1 MKKFTFLLIFTLF
14 FCINVHAEEIVY
26 QSDFIVNPHYEHLNI
41 KHSQL
46 YGISVNGVTYED
58 CEDYEGAVEYFIDQA
73 KKRQATISF
82 CYYLDPSLNS
92 LSSDTRKA
100 FVRNEILGLFDEM
113 ASYSEFDNNA
123 SESDYLSFQHYGYSY
138 NFTASY
144 DSSKG
149 AYLVKANVYVD
160 WFTTPAQIAEE
171 NAKVQEILDE
181 LNVYDED
188 EHTQVKAIYD
198 WLIDNAEY
206 VDMDKYNTAKAQG
219 NHVVYHSAYSALVM
233 GETVCQGYATAFYR
247 LMREL
252 GLSCRVVSG
261 DAGGPHA
268 WNMVRIGSYY
278 YLVDATW
285 DDQPYDRT
293 KYFLKAKY
301 SDHTANAEFTEPAY
315 QRFFPMAESDYT
327 ETLYYTPNM
336 PQNISITE
344 NGENITIK
352 FDLDYTSQYAAV
364 ATNDETLYLAA
375 NSVENDTTTHTITH
389 APQNG
394 TTVYEIIA
402 LRVEYNSRTDE
413 ETYHI
418 NAEEELYLTFDG
430 SDAHLTQNTEFGK
443 IPDNITTITG
453 VANTTTL
460 TLPSELILDDDLTFD
475 NLVLSGACTIYANGH
490 KLIITDTVT
499 SDARLTV
506 YGGGKNT
513 DVNGDTY
520 LNLNGGLY
528 QNVYGGGYKGKVTGN
543 TTVIFGGNANKGD
556 VFTSSSCLVFGGG
569 NAGAVEGTTSVTLK
583 DNAVASYLVGAGAGT
598 NGTCNGTDINIQG
611 GSVMNVYAGSRN
623 VALPEGINTKITMT
637 GGKAEALFGGCEAV
651 AMTGHTRIYLLGGH
665 ITRRIYTGCYNGTD
679 NSGNCQSDR
688 YVKGTTA
695 LYIGPSA
702 TINTEIELLNKET
715 VNTGVFIGSRTTS
728 SHSDEINTVV
738 YLDNC
743 YDTHNKYIGE
753 KHWLFTSKFNS
764 FENYIIK
771 EGLNGTVEFTTEGNL
786 KLIPD
791 KKYYS
796 LFNSAKAEDSVT
808 LTEKTNTVSFDKL
821 KLYFEL
827 LEETDN
833 KIKLDIIAE
842 EPAFLFKG
850 TYTEGQLTGHTLNQ
864 AKTEEKEI
872 ELTEGVTNK
881 IFFWTNGLKPLTEPV
896 VR

>member
-1 MKKFTFLLIFTLF
+1 MKKFTFLLIFMLS
-14 FCINVHAEEIVY
+14 FCINVHAEEIVSG
-26 QSDFIVNPHYEHLNI
+26 SDFLVNPHYEYLNI
-41 KHSQL
+41 EHAQL
-46 YGISVNGVTYED
+46 YNITSGGVSYKDCVDMNEAYRYFIEQAKLRNTKISVSYPIDVSISASNSEKED
-58 CEDYEGAVEYFIDQA
+58 AVYDSA
-73 KKRQATISF
+73 
-82 CYYLDPSLNS
+82 SLIFNAM
-92 LSSDTRKA
+92 SD
-100 FVRNEILGLFDEM
+100 
-113 ASYSEFDNNA
+113 YSEFDKNSA
-123 SESDYLSFQHYGYSY
+123 ESDYLDYQWYSRNISCDY
-138 NFTASY
+138 ANDYSEKVVYA
-144 DSSKG
+144 
-149 AYLVKANVYVD
+149 LVTFHVT
-160 WFTTPAQIAEE
+160 WFTTPEQAEE
-171 NAKVQEILDE
+171 ENVKVQEILDE
-181 LNVYDED
+181 LDVYDKD
-188 EHTQVKAIYD
+188 EYTQVKAVYD
-198 WLIDNAEY
+198 WLINNAEY
-206 VDMDKYNTAKAQG
+206 VNSNIYNSAQAQG
-219 NHVVYHSAYSALVM
+219 KNVIYHSAYSALIM

-252 GLSCRVVSG
+252 GISCRIVSG
-261 DAGGPHA
+261 TVTGGLHA

-285 DDQPYDRT
+285 DDQLGNRGT
-293 KYFLKAKY
+293 YFLKARY
-301 SDHTANAEFTEPAY
+301 SDHTADSVFSEPAY
-315 QRFFPMAESDYT
+315 QRFFPMAESNYT
-327 ETLYYTPNM
+327 ETLYYTPNA
-336 PQNISITE
+336 PQNISVTE

-364 ATNDETLYLAA
+364 AANDETLYLAA

-389 APQNG
+389 TPENG

-402 LRVEYNSRTDE
+402 LRAEYNSRTEE
-413 ETYHI
+413 ETHHENI
-418 NAEEELYLTFDG
+418 IEELYLTFDG
-430 SDAHLTQNTEFGK
+430 SDAHLTQNTEFEK
-443 IPDNITTITG
+443 IPTDITTITG
-453 VANTTTL
+453 VSNTTTV
-460 TLPSELILDDDLTFD
+460 TLPSELILDNDLTFD

-490 KLIITDTVT
+490 KLTITDSVT

-513 DVNGDTY
+513 DINGDTY

-528 QNVYGGGYKGKVTGN
+528 QNVYGGGYKGKVSGN

-651 AMTGHTRIYLLGGH
+651 AMTGHTRIYLLGGY

-753 KHWLFTSKFNS
+753 KHWLFTSKFKS

-771 EGLNGTVEFTTEGNL
+771 EGLNGTVEFTTEGKL

-796 LFNSAKAEDSVT
+796 LFNGAKAEEQVS

-827 LEETDN
+827 LEEKDN
-833 KIKLDIIAE
+833 KVKLDIVAE

-850 TYTEGQLTGHTLNQ
+850 TYTEGELTNHSFEQ

-872 ELTEGVTNK
+872 ELDEENTTK
-881 IFFWTNGLKPLTEPV
+881 IFFWTNGLKPLAEPI